1 MKFLVLSGLLA
12 LGNAAPQLSPEA
24 AAKAIEQ
31 VQFDISQPILPAVPG
46 IAEHQAALDSV
57 LALQGRNPGS
67 NVHALAVARQQQAE
81 QALLALQAQQ
91 GRKRRSPQLSHEAA
105 VKLLEQSQFDLSQPL
120 LPEVPGIAEHQAA
133 LNSVL
138 ALQGRN
144 PGVTNHAAAEARHL
158 QAEQQ
163 LIALQSQQAAGRKRR
178 EVPQVP
184 GLEQHAAQIAEV
196 LRQEALLAPA
206 PVLTPEEQRHADGV
220 ARHLQF
226 ENDLKATEQQL
237 IALQAQQAGR
247 KRREVPQV
255 PGLDQHAAQI
265 EEVLRQE
272 AALLGTT
279 PELQR
284 HAQAEAR
291 HLQFENDLIA
301 LQAQQAA
308 GRKRRQAVLP
318 QVPGLAEH
326 QAAEAKIKAL
336 IAQAEAAGASF
347 RSAEPVVSDT
357 GSIGPSGLVGPSGN
371 IGPSGLCGP
380 TGCIA
385 FG

>member
-1 MKFLVLSGLLA
+1 M
-12 LGNAAPQLSPEA
+12 
-24 AAKAIEQ
+24 
-31 VQFDISQPILPAVPG
+31 
-46 IAEHQAALDSV
+46 
-57 LALQGRNPGS
+57 
-67 NVHALAVARQQQAE
+67 ARQQQAE

-91 GRKRRSPQLSHEAA
+91 AGRKRRSPQLSHEAA

-163 LIALQSQQAAGRKRR
+163 LIALQAQQAAGRKRR

-226 ENDLKATEQQL
+226 ENDLKAAEQQL
-237 IALQAQQAGR
+237 IALQAQQ
-247 KRREVPQV
+247 
-255 PGLDQHAAQI
+255 
-265 EEVLRQE
+265 
-272 AALLGTT
+272 
-279 PELQR
+279 
-284 HAQAEAR
+284 
-291 HLQFENDLIA
+291 
-301 LQAQQAA
+301 A

-326 QAAEAKIKAL
+326 QAAEAAIRAL
-336 IAQAEAAGASF
+336 QAQEAAAGAAF
-347 RSAEPVVSDT
+347 RAAQPVVT
-357 GSIGPSGLVGPSGN
+357 EAGSIGPSGLVGMLHSLQFHKAHLFY
-371 IGPSGLCGP
+371 IFILF
-380 TGCIA
+380 T
-385 FG
+385 F

>member
-1 MKFLVLSGLLA
+1 M
-12 LGNAAPQLSPEA
+12 
-24 AAKAIEQ
+24 
-31 VQFDISQPILPAVPG
+31 
-46 IAEHQAALDSV
+46 
-57 LALQGRNPGS
+57 
-67 NVHALAVARQQQAE
+67 ARQQQAE

-163 LIALQSQQAAGRKRR
+163 LIALQAQQAAGRKRR
-178 EVPQVP
+178 EIPQVP

-196 LRQEALLAPA
+196 LRQEALLAPT

-226 ENDLKATEQQL
+226 ENDLKAAEQQL
-237 IALQAQQAGR
+237 IDLQAQQAGR
-247 KRREVPQV
+247 KRREIPQV

-291 HLQFENDLIA
+291 HLQFEKDLIA

-326 QAAEAKIKAL
+326 QAAEAAIRAL
-336 IAQAEAAGASF
+336 QAQEAAAGAAF
-347 RSAEPVVSDT
+347 RAAQPVVT
-357 GSIGPSGLVGPSGN
+357 EAGSIGPSGLVGMLFYISLKK
-371 IGPSGLCGP
+371 GPLYSGLLNFHEYFLFQVLLVILDP
-380 TGCIA
+380 VA
-385 FG
+385 FAALQAAWPLAKDHR